1 MLYRVFPL
9 LPGAGL
15 SEDGGPLFVP
25 RGLQGSSRHDN
36 PGSYGALYA
45 SRWAESA
52 VAERIQPFR
61 GRELTAAHLRRAD
74 GRPYALASIDD
85 ARLDGVIDLDDP
97 RELARRRLR
106 PSGVATRNRT
116 VTQPVALAIFEEGPL
131 GFAWWSTLE
140 AEWINVTLFAERA
153 IPQLHVAGSPEVL
166 SLDHPVVLAAA
177 QAVGVKVRS
186 PARSQTSPSSSA
198 PLEP

>member
-36 PGSYGALYA
+36 PRFYGALYA

-52 VAERIQPFR
+52 VAERIQQFR
-61 GRELTAAHLRRAD
+61 GRELTETHLRRAD

-85 ARLDGVIDLDDP
+85 SGLEGVVDLDDP
-97 RELARRRLR
+97 HELVRRALR
-106 PSGVATRNRT
+106 PSAVATRNRA
-116 VTQPVALAIFEEGPL
+116 VTQPVALSMFEEGSS

-140 AEWINVTLFAERA
+140 ASWTNVTLFAERA
-153 IPQLHVAGSPEVL
+153 VPGLGLGSASEPL
-166 SLDHPVVLAAA
+166 SLDHPVVRAAA
-177 QAVGVKVRS
+177 QLVGVRITS
-186 PARSQTSPSSSA
+186 PAR
-198 PLEP
+198 

>member
-1 MLYRVFPL
+1 VFPL
-9 LPGAGL
+9 LPGAGP

-25 RGLQGSSRHDN
+25 RSLQGSSRHDN

-74 GRPYALASIDD
+74 GRRYALASIDD
-85 ARLDGVIDLDDP
+85 AGLEGVIDLDDP
-97 RELARRRLR
+97 MELARRGLR
-106 PSGVATRNRT
+106 PSNVATRNR
-116 VTQPVALAIFEEGPL
+116 VLTQPVALAIFEEGSY

-140 AEWINVTLFAERA
+140 AMWINVTLFAERA
-153 IPQLHVAGSPEVL
+153 VTELRLGAAPELL
-166 SLDHPVVLAAA
+166 SLDHPVVTEAARL
-177 QAVGVKVRS
+177 VGVRI
-186 PARSQTSPSSSA
+186 TSSTR
-198 PLEP
+198 

>member
-9 LPGAGL
+9 LPGAGP

-25 RGLQGSSRHDN
+25 RSLQGSSRHDN
-36 PGSYGALYA
+36 PGSYGALYV

-85 ARLDGVIDLDDP
+85 GGIDGVVDLDDP
-97 RELARRRLR
+97 KELAKRALR
-106 PSGVATRNRT
+106 PSNVATRDRT
-116 VTQPVALAIFEEGPL
+116 LTQPVALTIFEEGSY

-140 AEWINVTLFAERA
+140 ATWINVTLFAERA
-153 IPQLHVAGSPEVL
+153 VPELRVGAAPELL
-166 SLDHPVVLAAA
+166 SLDHPVVTAAA
-177 QAVGVKVRS
+177 RLVGVKIM
-186 PARSQTSPSSSA
+186 SSSR
-198 PLEP
+198 